1 MVKITGTTIIM
12 TRGDTLLTDVTI
24 YDEDGNVYTPGEDD
38 VVRFALKK
46 EYTDENVLIQKVIPN
61 DTMILRVESSETKML
76 DQPATYVYDIQIT
89 IDDGTSEGLVR
100 TFISG
105 VLKTKQEVE

>member
-1 MVKITGTTIIM
+1 
-12 TRGDTLLTDVTI
+12 
-24 YDEDGNVYTPGEDD
+24 
-38 VVRFALKK
+38 
-46 EYTDENVLIQKVIPN
+46 
-61 DTMILRVESSETKML
+61 MILRVESSETKIL